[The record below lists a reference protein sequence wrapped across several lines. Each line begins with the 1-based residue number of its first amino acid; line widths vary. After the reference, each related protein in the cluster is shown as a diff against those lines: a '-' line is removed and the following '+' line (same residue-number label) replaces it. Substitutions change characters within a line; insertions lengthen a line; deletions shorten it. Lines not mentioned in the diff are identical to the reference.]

1 MTVRRNEERGSEGL
15 GTLTRS
21 PSLLGFAASEHG
33 ATPEV
38 VDTLYASRYALTPCY
53 LCRTIVFFDKG
64 SE

>member
-1 MTVRRNEERGSEGL
+1 MTVRRNEE
-15 GTLTRS
+15 
-21 PSLLGFAASEHG
+21 LLGFAASGHG